1 MKHTIPILLPALSVA
16 LLAAV
21 SARAEYVLW
30 FSVLDDAELADGDGT
45 SAGTVASY
53 TSDGGESVNAARI
66 RVTGDGVADDT
77 FLPIYYEGDTAGS
90 WVLDYTVN
98 YTGVAP
104 GSDSTQWQP
113 AYLGDYA
120 SSDYT
125 FALEIGAY
133 DFDSGEFTKLAA
145 ANADFA
151 TLLSGGNISQ
161 GGISTQSQ
169 TPWSPSSF
177 TIPEPSTGL
186 LALTGILALFKR
198 KRRTQRHAARTAK
211 TLVPALAV
219 LLSAVAVHAGS
230 PGDELVSFS
239 TIGPDTYADG
249 TTVLDGESYALVW
262 SADGEFDGLYA
273 DGSPVNPEERVLIVV
288 PGAKG
293 GCLQNVVFEVPATLA
308 DELRGGAYAI
318 FLLDT
323 RVQNADGT
331 VAPWPAVDNVP
342 ALVNGY
348 GAIVDGMAVQGTRST
363 GRFAAQDSGLGE
375 SATATTAAAAPKGVE
390 QPRVKAIRIEGDR
403 AVLTIENLPGFMR
416 VQGGETPD
424 SIGSTVGP
432 AAKTDGGEDVEIVAP
447 ATGPDS
453 GFFRVLRN

>member
-1 MKHTIPILLPALSVA
+1 MKHTIPNLRSALSVA
-16 LLAAV
+16 LLASV

-30 FSVLDDAELADGDGT
+30 LSVLDDAQLVDGT
-45 SAGTVASY
+45 GASAGTVATYKSE
-53 TSDGGESVNAARI
+53 DGESINAARI

-77 FLPIYYEGDTAGS
+77 FLPIYYEGETAGS
-90 WVLDYTVN
+90 WVLDYTVH
-98 YTGVAP
+98 YTGVVP

-113 AYLGDYA
+113 VFLGEYA
-120 SSDYT
+120 SPDYT
-125 FALEIGAY
+125 FALEIGAF
-133 DFDSGEFTKLAA
+133 DFDSGEFTKLADA
-145 ANADFA
+145 SADYS
-151 TLLSGGNISQ
+151 TLLSEGNISQ
-161 GGISTQSQ
+161 GGVSTQAQ
-169 TPWSPSSF
+169 TPWTPMAF

-186 LALTGILALFKR
+186 LALAGILALFG
-198 KRRTQRHAARTAK
+198 KRRSRHAARAAK
-211 TLVPALAV
+211 TFVPALAV
-219 LLSAVAVHAGS
+219 LLSAVAVRAGS

-262 SADGEFDGLYA
+262 SADGDFDGLYA

-288 PGAKG
+288 PGAKNG
-293 GCLQNVVFEVPATLA
+293 RLQDVVFEVPAALA

-342 ALVNGY
+342 VLVNGY

-363 GRFAAQDSGLGE
+363 GKFAAQSSGLVE
-375 SATATTAAAAPKGVE
+375 SATASTAAAAPKGVE

-416 VQGGETPD
+416 VQGGETLD
-424 SIGSTVGP
+424 SVGSTVGP
-432 AAKTDGGEDVEIVAP
+432 AARTEGGEDIEIVAP

>member
-21 SARAEYVLW
+21 SARAEYILW
-30 FSVLDDAELADGDGT
+30 FSVLDDAELNNGDGT

-53 TSDGGESVNAARI
+53 TSEDNEKVNAARI

-90 WVLDYTVN
+90 WVLNNTVN
-98 YTGVAP
+98 YTGVNP

-113 AYLGDYA
+113 ASLGDYA
-120 SSDYT
+120 SPDYT

-133 DFDSGEFTKLAA
+133 DVNSGEFTQLGVAT
-145 ANADFA
+145 ADYT
-151 TLLSGGNISQ
+151 TLFSGGNISQ
-161 GGISTQSQ
+161 GGVSMQSQ
-169 TPWSPSSF
+169 MPWAPSSF
-177 TIPEPSTGL
+177 SIPEPSTGL
-186 LALTGILALFKR
+186 LALAGVLALFR
-198 KRRTQRHAARTAK
+198 KRHPRHATRATK

-219 LLSAVAVHAGS
+219 LLSAVAVRAGS
-230 PGDELVSFS
+230 PGDELVFFS

-288 PGAKG
+288 PGAKD
-293 GCLQNVVFEVPATLA
+293 GCLQNVVFEVPAALA

-318 FLLDT
+318 YLLDT

-348 GAIVDGMAVQGTRST
+348 GVIVDGMAVQGTRST
-363 GRFAAQDSGLGE
+363 GKFAAQSSGLVE
-375 SATATTAAAAPKGVE
+375 SATASTAAAAPKGVE
-390 QPRVKAIRIEGDR
+390 QPKVKAIRIEGDR

-416 VQGGETPD
+416 VQGGETLD
-424 SIGSTVGP
+424 SVGSTVGP

>member
-1 MKHTIPILLPALSVA
+1 MKHTIPILLSALSVA
-16 LLAAV
+16 LLASV
-21 SARAEYVLW
+21 SARAEYILW
-30 FSVLDDAELADGDGT
+30 FSVLDDAEIVDGT
-45 SAGTVASY
+45 GTSSQTVATYVSE
-53 TSDGGESVNAARI
+53 DGESINAARI

-77 FLPIYYEGDTAGS
+77 FLPIYYEGETAGS
-90 WVLDYTVN
+90 WVLDYTVH

-113 AYLGDYA
+113 ASLGDYA

-133 DFDSGEFTKLAA
+133 DLESGEFTKLAA
-145 ANADFA
+145 ASADYA

-161 GGISTQSQ
+161 GGVSTQAQ
-169 TPWSPSSF
+169 TPWAPSAFS
-177 TIPEPSTGL
+177 IPEPSTGL
-186 LALTGILALFKR
+186 LALAGILALFR
-198 KRRTQRHAARTAK
+198 KRRTRHAARGTAK

-219 LLSAVAVHAGS
+219 LLSAVAVRAGS

-288 PGAKG
+288 PGAKD
-293 GCLQNVVFEVPATLA
+293 GCLQNVVFEVPAALA

-363 GRFAAQDSGLGE
+363 GKFAAQESGLVE
-375 SATATTAAAAPKGVE
+375 SATASTAAAAPKGVE

-416 VQGGETPD
+416 VQGGETLD
-424 SIGSTVGP
+424 SVGSTVGP